1 VPTAARRGNLKLA
14 NRWFVARKEL
24 VLTLAA
30 AACTGSCRRTSWLGR
45 RFVLHSLG
53 QKGER
58 FRANRRH
65 GAPGPNL
72 DCAQDTP
79 AHKETA
85 MTRASVI
92 DDSSFWST
100 IEDAIDDEFSDVIVD
115 AGDEDFTADW
125 YQDSPEITVPKQ
137 CLPHWRTVH

>member
-1 VPTAARRGNLKLA
+1 
-14 NRWFVARKEL
+14 
-24 VLTLAA
+24 
-30 AACTGSCRRTSWLGR
+30 
-45 RFVLHSLG
+45 
-53 QKGER
+53 
-58 FRANRRH
+58 
-65 GAPGPNL
+65 
-72 DCAQDTP
+72 
-79 AHKETA
+79 